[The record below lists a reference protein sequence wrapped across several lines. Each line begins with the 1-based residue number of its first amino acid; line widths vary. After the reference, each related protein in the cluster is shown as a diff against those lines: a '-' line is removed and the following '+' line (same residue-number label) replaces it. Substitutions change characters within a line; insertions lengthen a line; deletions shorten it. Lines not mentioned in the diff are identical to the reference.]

1 VTSAE
6 RAVRAT
12 SQARE
17 LCLSLRRA
25 FAGPAALE
33 ALRAGQAARLA
44 AADLRLAL
52 GLAWAAGDLPLMRAA
67 LAGLPLDRI
76 ASDPVLSAFRD
87 VSG

>member
-33 ALRAGQAARLA
+33 ALRADQAARLSPG
-44 AADLRLAL
+44 DLRLGL
-52 GLAWAAGDLPLMRAA
+52 GLAWAAGDLPLVRAA
-67 LAGLPLDRI
+67 LAALPPHRV
-76 ASDPVLSAFRD
+76 AADPVLGAFRD
-87 VSG
+87 VSR

>member
-12 SQARE
+12 SEARD

-25 FAGPAALE
+25 FAGPAVLE
-33 ALRAGQAARLA
+33 ALRAKRAACLS
-44 AADLRLAL
+44 AADLRLGL

-67 LAGLPLDRI
+67 LALLPPDRI
-76 ASDPVLSAFRD
+76 AADPVLCAFRD
-87 VSG
+87 VSR